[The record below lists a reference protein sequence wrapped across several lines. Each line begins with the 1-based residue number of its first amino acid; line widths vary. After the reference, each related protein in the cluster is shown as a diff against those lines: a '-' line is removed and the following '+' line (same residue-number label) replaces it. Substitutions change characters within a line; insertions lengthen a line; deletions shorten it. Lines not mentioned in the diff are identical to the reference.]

1 VEVTLTQL
9 GDTSSRASALQARYH
24 VRSAHKHPS
33 ALERAL
39 LAVVRLVKANGIPRA
54 RTILFR

>member
-39 LAVVRLVKANGIPRA
+39 LAVVRLC
-54 RTILFR
+54 